1 MSVFETFFEWFA
13 DTLDLNFIISD
24 LKNVYLSDEEYH
36 EIAHGDA
43 QCTCQAANYS
53 SGDTPL
59 GKVVM

>member
-24 LKNVYLSDEEYH
+24 LKNVYLSDEEYG
-36 EIAHGDA
+36 EITHYDA
-43 QCTCQAANYS
+43 QCQQQAGSYAP
-53 SGDTPL
+53 GDTPL